1 VYKTNKNVHKPSHNI
16 CACVLKQRKSSTIQ
30 FNPRHSDK
38 QPKHKHIKLTSSKH
52 HRPAKLIFT
61 WRNPKQQTTKQK
73 NDYDIQYEAQDKQT
87 EIQLHHC
94 KHTSPFSGD
103 VLYYYLLIACPLV
116 LLQLVVVQLLHPLLS
131 YSV

>member
-1 VYKTNKNVHKPSHNI
+1 VHKSSHNI

-38 QPKHKHIKLTSSKH
+38 QPKHKHIKLNSIKN

-61 WRNPKQQTTKQK
+61 WRNPKQPTTKNKKMITTSNTKQK
-73 NDYDIQYEAQDKQT
+73 TSRQKYNYTVAT
-87 EIQLHHC
+87 
-94 KHTSPFSGD
+94 HTSPFSGD
-103 VLYYYLLIACPLV
+103 VLQYFYLLMPCPLV

-131 YSV
+131 YSVSLIY